1 MILCWKAVALDCFRA
16 EWQGMTLLLTKDD
29 QVWWSLT
36 VTVSVPGT
44 VLEVNGLSVW
54 SAKQRWHT
62 ARKGMEVVDTT
73 LTKLIMRRARQSNIV
88 INRLR
93 ETPRRMVLADA

>member
-29 QVWWSLT
+29 QAWWSLT

-44 VLEVNGLSVW
+44 VLEVNGLEVW
-54 SAKQRWHT
+54 TGKNHWHT
-62 ARKGMEVVDTT
+62 ARKGMEVVDAT
-73 LTKLIMRRARQSNIV
+73 LTRLIMRRARQSNIV